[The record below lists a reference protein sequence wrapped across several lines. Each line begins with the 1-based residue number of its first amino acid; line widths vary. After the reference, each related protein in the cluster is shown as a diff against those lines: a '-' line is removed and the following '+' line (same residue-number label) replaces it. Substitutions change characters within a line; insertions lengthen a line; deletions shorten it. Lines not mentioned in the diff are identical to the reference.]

1 MAGTWTALKKQPAFA
16 VGTMLLLTDGT
27 VMVQE
32 AGGKNWWRLSPDTT
46 GNYIDA
52 SLTPLA
58 PMKHSRLYF
67 ASAVLADGRVF
78 VAGGEYSDA
87 GGDLNAAEIYDPV
100 LNAWTDLPT
109 PAGWTNIGDAP
120 CVVLPDGKL
129 MLGSINTTAT
139 AIFDPG
145 TDSWSAG
152 PAKADTSSE
161 ETWTLLPDQ
170 TVLAPE
176 CSNHP
181 NTEKY
186 VAPANAWVTSGP
198 PPVDLVQA
206 SSIEIGPA
214 ILLTDGRVLAL
225 GASGHTAI
233 YTPPAQADDPG
244 TWAQGPDF
252 PKDSTGNLMEPKD
265 APACLLPNGR
275 VLCVAGPAGEGGSF
289 PSPSQFFECD
299 GITFTTVPNPPNN
312 GGPPYVG
319 RMILVPTGQVLFGA
333 STGDIE
339 VYTPDGSPDED
350 WRPTITSHPVA
361 VRAGRTYTVFGR
373 QLNGLSQAVS
383 YGDDATMA
391 TNYPLVR
398 LEGGGQVIYCRTF
411 DHSTMGV
418 ATGTTTESTSF
429 KVPVGVTP
437 GFYSLCVVA
446 NGISSECV
454 PVTVVPF
461 KLHIPINEGLVNRLI
476 GSLADGPLW
485 VITPH
490 GPEPV
495 GPWDGDIAVRAQ
507 AAWSEIRTAVEELQ
521 TLGKQLGPTHDA
533 LRSKD
538 PAVAVDTPSGAR
550 RRSKVTA

>member
-1 MAGTWTALKKQPAFA
+1 MWTALSTQPTFA

-27 VMVQE
+27 VMCQE
-32 AGGKNWWRLSPDTT
+32 AGGKNWWRLSPDST
-46 GNYIDA
+46 GDYITG
-52 SLTPLA
+52 SLAPLA
-58 PMKHSRLYF
+58 PMHHSRLYF

-87 GGDLNAAEIYDPV
+87 GGDLDAAELYDPV
-100 LNAWTDLPT
+100 LNAWKDLPT

-120 CVVLPDGKL
+120 CCVLPDGKL
-129 MLGSINTTAT
+129 LLGSINTTAT
-139 AIFDPG
+139 AIFDPVSQ
-145 TDSWSAG
+145 TWSSG

-186 VAPANAWVTSGP
+186 VAPANQWVTAGATP
-198 PPVDLVQA
+198 QDLVQA

-225 GASGHTAI
+225 GATGHTAL
-233 YTPPAQADDPG
+233 YTPPAQANDPG
-244 TWAQGPDF
+244 SWVTGPDF
-252 PKDSTGNLMEPKD
+252 PKDINGKLLEPKD

-289 PSPSQFFECD
+289 PGPTQFFECD
-299 GITFTTVPNPPNN
+299 GSTLTAVPNPPNH
-312 GGPPYVG
+312 GGPPFVG

-333 STGDIE
+333 GSADIE

-361 VRAGRTYTVFGR
+361 VRAGRTYTIFGR

-383 YGDDATMA
+383 YGDDASMA

-398 LEGGGQVIYCRTF
+398 LEGGGRVIYCRTF

-418 ATGTTTESTSF
+418 ATGTMTESTSF
-429 KVPVGVTP
+429 KVPAGVSP
-437 GFYSLCVVA
+437 GSYRLCLVA

-461 KLHIPINEGLVNRLI
+461 LLHLPINEALVNRLI

-495 GPWDGDIAVRAQ
+495 GPWDGDIAIRAQ
-507 AAWSEIRTAVEELQ
+507 AAWSEIRGGIEVLEQ
-521 TLGKQLGPTHDA
+521 LGRQLGPTHDA
-533 LRSKD
+533 LRSKE
-538 PAVAVDTPSGAR
+538 PAVAVSTPSGAR
-550 RRSKVTA
+550 RRTGVKVKT

>member
-32 AGGKNWWRLSPDTT
+32 AGGKNWWRLSPDAT
-46 GNYIDA
+46 GDYINGA
-52 SLTPLA
+52 LTPLA

-100 LNAWTDLPT
+100 LNFWKDLPT
-109 PAGWTNIGDAP
+109 PSGWTNIGDAP
-120 CVVLPDGKL
+120 CCVLPDGKL
-129 MLGSINTTAT
+129 LLGSINTTAT
-139 AIFDPG
+139 AIFDPVSE
-145 TDSWSAG
+145 TWSAG
-152 PAKADTSSE
+152 ASKADASSE

-170 TVLAPE
+170 SVLAPE
-176 CSNHP
+176 CSAHP

-186 VAPANAWVTSGP
+186 LAPADKWVSAGAT
-198 PPVDLVQA
+198 PVDLVQA

-214 ILLTDGRVLAL
+214 ILLNDGRVLAL

-233 YTPPAQADDPG
+233 YTPPAQANDPG
-244 TWAQGPDF
+244 TWAAGPGF
-252 PKDSTGNLMEPKD
+252 PKDSNGNLMEPKD
-265 APACLLPNGR
+265 APAALLPNGR
-275 VLCVAGPAGEGGSF
+275 VLCCAGPAGEGGSF
-289 PSPSQFFECD
+289 PSPTQFFECD
-299 GITFTTVPNPPNN
+299 ASTLTTVPNPPNN

-319 RMILVPTGQVLFGA
+319 RLLLIPTGQVLFGA
-333 STGDIE
+333 SSGDIE
-339 VYTPDGSPDED
+339 VYTPDGSPIED
-350 WRPTITSHPVA
+350 WRPTITSAPA
-361 VRAGRTYTVFGR
+361 FIRAGRTYSIFGR

-398 LEGGGQVIYCRTF
+398 LEGGGKVIYCRTF

-429 KVPVGVTP
+429 KVPASVATGS
-437 GFYSLCVVA
+437 YRLCLVA

-454 PVTVVPF
+454 PVIVGPF
-461 KLHIPINEGLVNRLI
+461 KVHIPIDEGLVNRLI

-495 GPWDGDIAVRAQ
+495 GPWDGDIAIRAQ
-507 AAWSEIRTAVEELQ
+507 AAWSEIRNAVQELEA
-521 TLGKQLGPTHDA
+521 LGTQLGPTHDA

-538 PAVAVDTPSGAR
+538 PAVAVDTPSGKR
-550 RRSKVTA
+550 RRRKVTV